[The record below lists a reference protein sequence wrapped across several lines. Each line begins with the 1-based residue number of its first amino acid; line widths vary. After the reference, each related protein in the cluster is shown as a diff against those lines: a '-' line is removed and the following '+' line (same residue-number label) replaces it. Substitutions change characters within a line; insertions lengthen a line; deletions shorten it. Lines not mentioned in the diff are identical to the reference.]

1 MTICDVEAT
10 LILNVAPQEVCV
22 RVCVCVCVVLEG
34 VLMRKLLLRLQLA
47 CHCSPY
53 SFMSL
58 EIIYGARPWMTTLFL
73 YSEHP
78 GCQGRSPLS
87 PPPPSS
93 GGRKKRK
100 YSRHLRLHFLCLQ
113 IEALLPASI
122 AMRQSRPVALFSKDI
137 FFVCVQCNIFLCRNH
152 NFVFNHMF

>member
-22 RVCVCVCVVLEG
+22 CACVCVVLEG

-87 PPPPSS
+87 PPPLQAQEE
-93 GGRKKRK
+93 GKKESTAGICGSTFFAFK
-100 YSRHLRLHFLCLQ
+100 LKLFCLR
-113 IEALLPASI
+113 
-122 AMRQSRPVALFSKDI
+122 R
-137 FFVCVQCNIFLCRNH
+137 
-152 NFVFNHMF
+152 